1 MSGIS
6 EDEVSEDNMKF
17 DKPVP
22 AQSSKGN
29 HSLPIALYQL
39 NGQNFLWWSQSVMH
53 FIRRKGKVGYLTG
66 FYTAPSKDDLTFPL
80 WDLENSMIMT
90 SIWD

>member
-22 AQSSKGN
+22 AQSS
-29 HSLPIALYQL
+29 
-39 NGQNFLWWSQSVMH
+39 QSVMH
-53 FIRRKGKVGYLTG
+53 FIRRKGNIGYLTG

-80 WDLENSMIMT
+80 WDSENSMIMT
-90 SIWD
+90 SI